1 MNITMTKL
9 VILLTMLMLVYI
21 PSPQGLGLQWEVGAS
36 GNFESFVGSQLLL
49 WLRLRKLS
57 FNKFSLSPFDENSWC
72 SVSLGQGVDLGL
84 GLGVDFQE
92 GLADNK

>member
-1 MNITMTKL
+1 L
-9 VILLTMLMLVYI
+9 
-21 PSPQGLGLQWEVGAS
+21 
-36 GNFESFVGSQLLL
+36 ESFVGSQLLL